1 MKADY
6 DKMDGDETPAS
17 SMKNYVLEH
26 LSALMIIGGI
36 ETISLKKDEIGGGSR
51 IHTSVSFFKGVQDEI
66 VTQGVVIKDALA
78 QILSVANI
86 SRVVLRPSEEDLRGL
101 RNFFNG
107 PEPPESKVDPEKE
120 SKRA

>member
-36 ETISLKKDEIGGGSR
+36 ETISLKKYEIGGGSR
-51 IHTSVSFFKGVQDEI
+51 IHTSVSFFKGVPDEI
-66 VTQGVVIKDALA
+66 VTQGVVMKDALA

-107 PEPPESKVDPEKE
+107 PETPESKVEPEKE
-120 SKRA
+120 SQRA